1 MSTIYIC
8 GLADVGRHAA
18 ELDPGH
24 MVSLLGD
31 DAFPATPAAIPSERH
46 LQLRFHDINLPMDG
60 YNPPELHHVER
71 LIEFGRAWRDEASAI
86 VHCFAGVSR
95 STAAALTLAAI
106 RSPGREADAA
116 RLLRQRAPHA
126 KPNRRMTG
134 FADQALGLD
143 GRLEAA
149 VEAMGAP
156 DFATMGSLVALPAV
170 LD

>member
-46 LQLRFHDINLPMDG
+46 LQLRFHDIDLPMDG

-71 LIEFGRAWRDEASAI
+71 LIEFGRAWRDEAS
-86 VHCFAGVSR
+86 
-95 STAAALTLAAI
+95 AI

>member
-8 GLADVGRHAA
+8 GLADVGQHAA
-18 ELDPGH
+18 RFGPGH

-31 DAFPATPAAIPSERH
+31 DAFPETPAGIRPERH
-46 LQLRFHDINLPMDG
+46 LQLRFHDIDLPMEG
-60 YNPPELHHVER
+60 YNPPQLHHVER

-95 STAAALTLAAI
+95 STAAALTLVAI
-106 RSPGREADAA
+106 RNPGREAEAA

-126 KPNRRMTG
+126 KPNRRMIG
-134 FADQALGLD
+134 FADQALGLG
-143 GRLEAA
+143 GRLIEA
-149 VEAMGAP
+149 VEAMGDP
-156 DFATMGSLVALPAV
+156 DFATMGTLVELPAL